1 MSTSDSI
8 LTERAEEAI
17 RCINTTQAP
26 IFLTGNAGT
35 GKTTFLKN
43 LSQYTH
49 KKLIIVAPTGIAAL
63 NAGGT
68 TIHSQF
74 LLPFGFFIPGRNQ
87 VTESFNGN
95 GSYNQH
101 ILARKHPLNGQRKKI
116 LRSIDL
122 LVIDEVSMLRADL
135 LDAIDYRLRSARGN
149 FYQPFGGVQVLF
161 IGDLHQLPPVLKRED
176 EALLLTH
183 YNSPWF
189 FESHCLKSLSLF
201 YIELDKIFRQ
211 QDDEFIR
218 ILNNLRHNRAT
229 YEDYEL
235 LNKHFR
241 PGLDISQVKEII
253 TLTTHNRQADQ
264 INQLAL
270 EELPGKTYRYEANL
284 TGDFPESMY
293 PVPITLFFKKG
304 SQVMF
309 VKNDTDKKAYFNGR
323 LASITD
329 ISEEEIEVRMH
340 DNGTQLSVSPQS
352 WENKKYDIHPETQE
366 VTEQVIG
373 TFEQLP
379 IKLAWAITIH
389 KSQGLTFDRAIIDPG
404 RAFAD
409 GQVYVALSRLRSLN
423 GLILKTKIHAG
434 VVSTDQLVVRFSE
447 NQKNEKSPDELR
459 KRQLEYAGQRLM
471 SAFDLDPILKLINR
485 NSQDEIGNQ
494 RDEPFKIL
502 SESIFL
508 QKNTSE
514 KFREQLLRLLGDE
527 NINQLNERLNKGIE
541 FFQNLIWHWMEM
553 IMNISLTQWKK
564 KKNYNSLADEL
575 DHLFMNQLME
585 IERLPVIL
593 KGVLSGQEINLE
605 HFKNTDTARLQKR
618 KDLLEKYQH
627 LQVQENQKL
636 KTKAGSKKSH
646 QKHNKKT
653 PSYQVS
659 VALLKA
665 GKDTPSIAEERR
677 LTTGTI
683 EQHLLEALSKGE
695 IAFSDWILTEEEE
708 IVARAF
714 KNLKDSNSLKELFSA
729 TGGQV
734 SYGRL
739 RAILWK
745 LESDKNGTK
754 NVDE

>member
-1 MSTSDSI
+1 MSSSTPI
-8 LTERAEEAI
+8 LTERAEEAV
-17 RCINTTQAP
+17 RCINTTLAP

-43 LSQYTH
+43 LPHYTH

-87 VTESFNGN
+87 SSDSFNGS

-135 LDAIDYRLRSARGN
+135 LDAIDYRLRSARSN

-161 IGDLHQLPPVLKRED
+161 IGDLHQLPPVVRRED
-176 EALLLTH
+176 ESLLLTH

-189 FESHCLKSLSLF
+189 FEAHCLKSLNLF

-229 YEDYEL
+229 FEDYEL
-235 LNKHFR
+235 LNEHFR
-241 PGLDISQVKEII
+241 PDLDISQVKEII

-270 EELPGKTYRYEANL
+270 EQLPGKAYRYEANI

-293 PVPITLFFKKG
+293 PVPALATFKKG

-309 VKNDTDKKAYFNGR
+309 VKNDTDKKTYFNGR
-323 LASITD
+323 LATITD
-329 ISEEEIEVRMH
+329 ISDDGIEVRMH
-340 DNGTQLSVSPQS
+340 DDGSQLVVSTQS

-366 VTEQVIG
+366 VTEHVIG
-373 TFEQLP
+373 TFEQVP

-409 GQVYVALSRLRSLN
+409 GQVYVALSRLRALN
-423 GLILKTKIHAG
+423 GLILKTRIHSG
-434 VVSTDQLVVRFSE
+434 VVSTDQLIVQFSE
-447 NQKNEKSPDELR
+447 HQKNEKSSDELR
-459 KRQLEYAGQRLM
+459 KRQLEYAGQRM
-471 SAFDLDPILKLINR
+471 ISAFDLEPILKLISR
-485 NSQDEIGNQ
+485 KSEDENVPQ
-494 RDEPFKIL
+494 LEKPFNALLESIL
-502 SESIFL
+502 S
-508 QKNTSE
+508 QKSTSE
-514 KFREQLLRLLGDE
+514 KFREQLLRILNDE
-527 NINQLNERLNKGIE
+527 NIDQLNERLNKGIE
-541 FFQNLIWHWMEM
+541 YFQNRIWHWMEM
-553 IMNISLTQWKK
+553 ILNVGLTQWKK
-564 KKNYNSLADEL
+564 KKSQSTLADEL
-575 DHLFMNQLME
+575 DHLLMNQLME
-585 IERLPVIL
+585 IERLPILL
-593 KGVLSGQEINLE
+593 KGVLSNQDINVE
-605 HFKNTDTARLQKR
+605 NFKSSDAERIHKR
-618 KDLLEKYQH
+618 KTLLEKYQS
-627 LQVQENQKL
+627 LQHQENQKN
-636 KTKAGSKKSH
+636 KTKTGSKKSLP
-646 QKHNKKT
+646 KLNKKI
-653 PSYQVS
+653 PSYQITL
-659 VALLKA
+659 ALFQS
-665 GKDTPSIAEERR
+665 GKDTSTIAQEREI
-677 LTTGTI
+677 TQGTV

-695 IAFSDWILTEEEE
+695 IVLRDWISAEEET
-708 IVARAF
+708 IVHQAF
-714 KNLKDSNSLKELFSA
+714 KSLKKSTGLKEVFQA
-729 TGGQV
+729 TGNQI
-734 SYGRL
+734 SYGRI
-739 RAILWK
+739 RAILWT
-745 LESDKNGTK
+745 LDSNKNGMK
-754 NVDE
+754 HGDE